1 MGDFEQMGK
10 VAKEIAHTRTPL
22 NNCEPIVI
30 IMHIIE
36 EKKKKK
42 RKKREKEKE
51 YIYIYIIKRA
61 RMKKRGV
68 SGKC

>member
-36 EKKKKK
+36 KKQKKEKKGKKKKK
-42 RKKREKEKE
+42 K
-51 YIYIYIIKRA
+51 IYI
-61 RMKKRGV
+61 
-68 SGKC
+68 

>member
-1 MGDFEQMGK
+1 MGK

-30 IMHIIE
+30 IIMLII

-42 RKKREKEKE
+42 K
-51 YIYIYIIKRA
+51 IYIYNK
-61 RMKKRGV
+61 
-68 SGKC
+68 